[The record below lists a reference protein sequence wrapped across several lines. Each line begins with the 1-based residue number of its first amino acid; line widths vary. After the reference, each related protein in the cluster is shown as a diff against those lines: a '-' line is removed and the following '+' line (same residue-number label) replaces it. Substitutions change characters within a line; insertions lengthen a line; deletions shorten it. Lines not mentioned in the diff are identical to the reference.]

1 MHCLIKTGGTGMNVV
16 VFASRKGGSGKSTLA
31 AHLGSYMAE
40 NARPTLLIDAD
51 PQGSLALW
59 HRVRGSQD
67 LALHLGTK
75 HLAATLAKA
84 RRAGAEWVLID
95 TPPNAEASVAEA
107 IWHADL
113 VVIPMRPG
121 LFDVDAVQATIQMC
135 RDLKKP
141 YAVVINAAP
150 ARNGSED
157 PMVADARGA
166 MQALDVPT
174 WGGQITHRPELSLSL
189 AHGAGVNEFSAGSA
203 GSEEI
208 GSLWRA
214 LTRSFEAMKAMS
226 GTEAQSA

>member
-1 MHCLIKTGGTGMNVV
+1 MNVV
-16 VFASRKGGSGKSTLA
+16 VLASRKGGSGKSTLA

-40 NARPTLLIDAD
+40 HSRPTLLIDAD

-59 HRVRGSQD
+59 RQVRGAGN
-67 LALHLGTK
+67 LPLHIGTK

-84 RRAGAEWVLID
+84 RRDGVEWVLID

-113 VVIPMRPG
+113 VVIPMRAG
-121 LFDVDAVQATIQMC
+121 LFDVDAVQATIQVC

-150 ARNGSED
+150 AKNGSED
-157 PMVADARGA
+157 PSVADARGA
-166 MQALDVPT
+166 MQALEVPT
-174 WGGQITHRPELSLSL
+174 WGGQITHHPELSLAL
-189 AHGAGVNEFSAGSA
+189 AHGAGVSEFSAGSS

-214 LTRSFEAMKAMS
+214 LTRSFEAMTAKS
-226 GTEAQSA
+226 STQAQSA

>member
-1 MHCLIKTGGTGMNVV
+1 MNVM

-40 NARPTLLIDAD
+40 HSRPTLLIDAD

-59 HRVRGSQD
+59 HRVRGSRD
-67 LALHLGTK
+67 LPLHVGTK

-95 TPPNAEASVAEA
+95 TPPNAEAPVAEA

-113 VVIPMRPG
+113 VLIPMRAG
-121 LFDVDAVQATIQMC
+121 LFDVDAVQATIKMC
-135 RDLKKP
+135 RELKKP

-150 ARNGSED
+150 AKNGSED
-157 PMVADARGA
+157 PSVADARGA

-189 AHGAGVNEFSAGSA
+189 AHGAGINEFSSGSP

-214 LTRSFEAMKAMS
+214 LTRSFEAMTAMS
-226 GTEAQSA
+226 STQAQSA

>member
-1 MHCLIKTGGTGMNVV
+1 MNVV

-59 HRVRGSQD
+59 HRVRGSRD
-67 LALHLGTK
+67 LPLHVGTK
-75 HLAATLAKA
+75 HLGATLAKA

-95 TPPNAEASVAEA
+95 TPPNAEAPVAEA

-121 LFDVDAVQATIQMC
+121 LFDVDSVQATIQMC
-135 RDLKKP
+135 RELKKP

-150 ARNGSED
+150 VKNGSDDLMLGMRE
-157 PMVADARGA
+157 
-166 MQALDVPT
+166 
-174 WGGQITHRPELSLSL
+174 GQCRRSTFP
-189 AHGAGVNEFSAGSA
+189 HGRV
-203 GSEEI
+203 
-208 GSLWRA
+208 
-214 LTRSFEAMKAMS
+214 RSRIPPNCRFPWLMEPV
-226 GTEAQSA
+226 

>member
-1 MHCLIKTGGTGMNVV
+1 MNVV

-40 NARPTLLIDAD
+40 HSRPTLLIDAD

-59 HRVRGSQD
+59 HRVRGAQD
-67 LALHLGTK
+67 LPLHVGTK

-95 TPPNAEASVAEA
+95 TPPNAETPVAEA

-113 VVIPMRPG
+113 VVIPMRAG
-121 LFDVDAVQATIQMC
+121 LFDVDAVQATIKMC
-135 RDLKKP
+135 RELKKP

-150 ARNGSED
+150 AKNGSED
-157 PMVADARGA
+157 PSVADARGA
-166 MQALDVPT
+166 MQALDIPI
-174 WGGQITHRPELSLSL
+174 WSGQITHRPELSLSL
-189 AHGAGVNEFSAGSA
+189 AHGASVSEFSAGSS

-226 GTEAQSA
+226 STQAQFA

>member
-1 MHCLIKTGGTGMNVV
+1 MNVV

-40 NARPTLLIDAD
+40 HSRPTLLIDAD

-59 HRVRGSQD
+59 HRVRGSRD
-67 LALHLGTK
+67 LPLHVGTK
-75 HLAATLAKA
+75 YLAATLAKA
-84 RRAGAEWVLID
+84 RRAGADWVLID
-95 TPPNAEASVAEA
+95 TPPNAETPVAEA

-113 VVIPMRPG
+113 VVIPIRAG
-121 LFDVDAVQATIQMC
+121 LFDVDAVQATIKMC

-150 ARNGSED
+150 AKNGSED
-157 PMVADARGA
+157 PSVADARGA

-174 WGGQITHRPELSLSL
+174 WSGQITHHPELSLSL
-189 AHGAGVNEFSAGSA
+189 AHGAGVSEFSAGSS

-214 LTRSFEAMKAMS
+214 LTRSFEAMNSMS
-226 GTEAQSA
+226 STQAQSA

>member
-1 MHCLIKTGGTGMNVV
+1 MNVV

-40 NARPTLLIDAD
+40 HSRPTLLIDAD

-59 HRVRGSQD
+59 HQVRGAGN
-67 LALHLGTK
+67 LPLHVGTK

-84 RRAGAEWVLID
+84 RRDGVEWVLID

-121 LFDVDAVQATIQMC
+121 LFDVDAVQATIQIC

-141 YAVVINAAP
+141 YAAVINAAP
-150 ARNGSED
+150 ARNGSD
-157 PMVADARGA
+157 DAIVTDARGA

-174 WGGQITHRPELSLSL
+174 WAGQITHRPELSLSL
-189 AHGAGVNEFSAGSA
+189 AHGAGVNEFSSGSP

-208 GSLWRA
+208 GNLWRA
-214 LTRSFEAMKAMS
+214 LTRSFEAIEALT
-226 GTEAQSA
+226 GNHAQSA